1 EGRSDD
7 AFFQLAVLIIG
18 VTGAQTYV
26 LNARQRIA
34 QFAAQ
39 IDPAALQADFGGGV
53 VVVAFMVVPMVVVAV
68 IVVVMAMIVAAAAVE
83 VVAVRVA
90 ALIFVAV
97 TGQAVAAGL
106 FRIGRAQI
114 AARADP
120 GGAQSRRRGLIIG
133 AVQARFVPA
142 RNLVIVRLA
151 RRRFDTEGEVSG
163 PDRHADH
170 AGFLIV
176 DQAATIFGHDFSA
189 FSRDAGRDLLVQQI
203 DRAADGAAAIE
214 QGRRTTQDLDAFQ
227 QQGLAADGVVG
238 RDFGSVHQARAFAQ
252 HLDARRGLAAH
263 HRAAGAPA

>member
-120 GGAQSRRRGLIIG
+120 GGAQGRGRGLVVG

-142 RNLVIVRLA
+142 GNLVIVGLA
-151 RRRFDTEGEVSG
+151 RGGLDADGEVSG
-163 PDRHADH
+163 ADRQADH
-170 AGFLIV
+170 AGLLVV
-176 DQAATIFGHDFSA
+176 DRAATVFGHA
-189 FSRDAGRDLLVQQI
+189 LAALSRDAGGDLLVQQI
-203 DRAADGAAAIE
+203 DRPAD
-214 QGRRTTQDLDAFQ
+214 
-227 QQGLAADGVVG
+227 
-238 RDFGSVHQARAFAQ
+238 
-252 HLDARRGLAAH
+252 
-263 HRAAGAPA
+263 